1 MTREPR
7 TRIEAVEV
15 IREASMSL
23 DSVSL
28 AAALL
33 GSLSKVWAQKSD
45 VAAAEKRTYR
55 DKLENAQGDDIFK
68 YLLLINTAALEEYVA
83 QTRLQAEQSFR
94 LSRIVALL
102 GFILLGVGIVFGF
115 YSTLQGD
122 QSLSAAYLASV
133 AGLLV
138 EFISGVFFYMFNKT
152 LQQINLFHDKM
163 ISAQHVAVSFLAN
176 GLIADASQRDQLKG
190 DLAKG
195 LISSVS
201 GEPHT
206 GS

>member
-1 MTREPR
+1 
-7 TRIEAVEV
+7 VD
-15 IREASMSL
+15 SL
-23 DSVSL
+23 SV

-55 DKLENAQGDDIFK
+55 DKLEGAQGDDIFK
-68 YLLLINTAALEEYVA
+68 YLLLINTASLEEYVA

-102 GFILLGVGIVFGF
+102 GFVLLVVGIAFGF
-115 YSTLQGD
+115 YTSLQRD
-122 QSLSAAYLASV
+122 HSLSAAYLASV

-163 ISAQHVAVSFLAN
+163 VSAQHVAVSFLAN
-176 GLIADASQRDQLKG
+176 GLVADSTQRDQLKG

-195 LISSVS
+195 LISAVS
-201 GEPHT
+201 GEPRT
-206 GS
+206 GT